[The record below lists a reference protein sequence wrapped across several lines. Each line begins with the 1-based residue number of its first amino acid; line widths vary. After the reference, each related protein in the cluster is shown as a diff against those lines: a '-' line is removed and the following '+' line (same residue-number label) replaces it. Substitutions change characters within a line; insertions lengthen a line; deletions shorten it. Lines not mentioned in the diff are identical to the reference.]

1 MIPLFC
7 LDSATHAGVNGSFGG
22 SDSEL
27 AFLIAVLP
35 PEEYRVTDL
44 ILIDVKNML
53 VDATEG
59 RGEMFVELPAR
70 WGRDSPVCSR

>member
-1 MIPLFC
+1 MAVSAVPTPSWRSSSLRC
-7 LDSATHAGVNGSFGG
+7 LPA
-22 SDSEL
+22 
-27 AFLIAVLP
+27 LP

-53 VDATEG
+53 VDAAEG